1 MQEKGVVE
9 VGLKR
14 AGGTNHEKEKS

>member
-9 VGLKR
+9 VGLKK